1 MRSGYISYYDA
12 LGIKRNASSDEI
24 RAAYKRQSL
33 QLHPD
38 KNAFGDP
45 LMKYVNEAYETL
57 SDEGRR
63 VKYDRDEA
71 RGNRG
76 GDDADGRDRA
86 NADAVRRLERRLE
99 DSERKRLE
107 LKEAPV
113 SLENEANAVQ
123 GELSLLESSLS

>member
-1 MRSGYISYYDA
+1 MPTEGKYASMRSGYISYYDA

-45 LMKYVNEAYETL
+45 LMKYVNEAYEAL
-57 SDEGRR
+57 SDERKR
-63 VKYDRDEA
+63 TNYDCDEA

-76 GDDADGRDRA
+76 SDDADGRDRA

-99 DSERKRLE
+99 DSERKRSE
-107 LKEAPV
+107 LKEKAV
-113 SLENEANAVQ
+113 SLENEVEAV
-123 GELSLLESSLS
+123 